1 MGWELDEETTLP
13 KPREEGIPMTLD
25 MAKKTIERAKVDL
38 QIYTDRIKDLKV
50 EAQLLKVEDEEAHKV
65 SVDLGLRAKIL
76 AKEINVSRDRI
87 LLPSSEFTKAVRN
100 LAKGFTDVLD
110 SIEEITKTKNQSFKI
125 LQEQREREA
134 QKKID
139 EETEKLRE
147 KVKEEAKKAGVEP
160 VEVPTP
166 VIAKTSKVVRTASGI
181 AYSSEYWKFN
191 CGPVHRN
198 AHDYSGLKRVRLI
211 AYAHSTKES
220 MLEIGM
226 KAGLTG
232 EPLEKFKFA
241 LNEVKFELEIDEE
254 GWATIVSVDGK
265 LLPIIPAEFLEP
277 NDKEIRKAVDGGR
290 RNIDGIEI
298 YRKDKEI
305 YK

>member
-25 MAKKTIERAKVDL
+25 MAKKAIERAKVDL

-198 AHDYSGLKRVRLI
+198 APDYPRGKRITANYILNR
-211 AYAHSTKES
+211 AGMTEES
-220 MLEIGM
+220 FNEIN
-226 KAGLTG
+226 
-232 EPLEKFKFA
+232 PA
-241 LNEVKFELEIDEE
+241 LNEVKVEIEIKEDSLF
-254 GWATIVSVDGK
+254 IVAVNDK
-265 LLPIIPAEFLEP
+265 LLPAIPAEFLTL
-277 NDKEIRKAVDGGR
+277 DSKEIRKAIDGGR
-290 RNIDGIEI
+290 RNIEGVKI
-298 YRKDKEI
+298 YREDKEV

>member
-1 MGWELDEETTLP
+1 MGWELDEETALS

-25 MAKKTIERAKVDL
+25 AAEKAIERARVDL
-38 QIYTDRIKDLKV
+38 QVYREAIKGMKT
-50 EAQLLKVEDEEAHKV
+50 EAQLLKVEDDESHAL
-65 SVDLGLRAKIL
+65 SVDLGIRAKKL
-76 AKEINVSRDRI
+76 AEEINTERDKV
-87 LLPSSEFTKAVRN
+87 LLAPGKFTKAVRN

-211 AYAHSTKES
+211 AYAYSTKES

-226 KAGLTG
+226 KAGLFG